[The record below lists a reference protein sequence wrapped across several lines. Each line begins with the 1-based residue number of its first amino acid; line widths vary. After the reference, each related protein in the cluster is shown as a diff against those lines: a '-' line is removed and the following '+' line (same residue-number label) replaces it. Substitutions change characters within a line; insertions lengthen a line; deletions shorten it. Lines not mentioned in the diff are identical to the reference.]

1 MLSITL
7 DPLKWWNYLRNKVK
21 IQEIWLE
28 YAGAE
33 IDERR
38 KKLVVAFDLL
48 FRIVNTSDKEA
59 KDVRWI
65 VSVKDPVP
73 KTTGRKEVYHT
84 KFSPAIPLVAEGTFN
99 PLTIFTDF
107 SSVDIYDDPY
117 NSFLPRFYPFLR
129 RLP

>member
-7 DPLKWWNYLRNKVK
+7 DPLKWWKYLRNKVK

-59 KDVRWI
+59 KEVRWA
-65 VSVKDPVP
+65 VSVKDQYQ
-73 KTTGRKEVYHT
+73 KLQDAK
-84 KFSPAIPLVAEGTFN
+84 KCIIQSLVHREHLSQRAH
-99 PLTIFTDF
+99 LIH
-107 SSVDIYDDPY
+107 
-117 NSFLPRFYPFLR
+117 L
-129 RLP
+129 